1 MDSITVD
8 ISALP
13 EGRLKLGSVVE
24 VLGPH
29 QTIDDL
35 ARDAGTIPYEILTG
49 LGDRFERR
57 YCGGR
62 MFSAEES

>member
-13 EGRLKLGSVVE
+13 EGRLKLGSLVK
-24 VLGPH
+24 VLGAH

-35 ARDAGTIPYEILTG
+35 ARDAGRSSP
-49 LGDRFERR
+49 
-57 YCGGR
+57 
-62 MFSAEES
+62 AW